1 MPIISII
8 VQDYFPSKKSNPGV
22 ANKIIGVILI

>member
-8 VQDYFPSKKSNPGV
+8 VQDSPTKKSNPGV
-22 ANKIIGVILI
+22 VNKIIGVILI

>member
-1 MPIISII
+1 MRIISII
-8 VQDYFPSKKSNPGV
+8 VQDYFPSEKSNAAV